1 MGASPDIRKG
11 EPMNVPTP
19 SGGHRLL
26 EKLSGTWEGEE
37 SMHPSQWDPQGGVAI
52 GRNRNRVTLGGFA
65 LVSDYEQERDG
76 AITFTGHGV
85 YTYSP
90 GEDRFS
96 LHWFDS
102 MGTPP
107 EVFEGG
113 FDGDVLT
120 LAHGGPGM
128 HARMTYDLSAAGTM
142 KGMMEMSPDGA
153 TWKLLF
159 EAGYRRR

>member
-1 MGASPDIRKG
+1 
-11 EPMNVPTP
+11 MNMPKP
-19 SGGHRLL
+19 SDGHLLL

-37 SMHPSQWDPQGGVAI
+37 TMYPSQWDPQGGAAI
-52 GRNRNRVTLGGFA
+52 GRNRNRVSLGGFA

-90 GEDRFS
+90 TEDRVS

-102 MGTPP
+102 MGSPP
-107 EVFEGG
+107 EVFKGRLE
-113 FDGDVLT
+113 GDVLI

-128 HARMTYDLSAAGTM
+128 HARMTYDLSTAGLM
-142 KGMMEMSPDGA
+142 KGMMEMSSDGVA
-153 TWKLLF
+153 WEVLF
-159 EAGYRRR
+159 EAVYRRTT